1 MTYRKIAV
9 ALLFSLAVLLGGC
22 LGYEEYAAVEPP
34 TLTLDDDFEIFGS
47 NPSDWGVGDTSGGN
61 PSDWEVRDAGGG
73 NPSDWEVRDTGG
85 GNPSDWGVED
95 AVCGDCRYFNT
106 PSTPGS
112 ATDEDI
118 RDVKSHIRTAKNKLD
133 ELEKRNESGRPSGE
147 RGREEP

>member
-47 NPSDWGVGDTSGGN
+47 NPSDWGVGDTS
-61 PSDWEVRDAGGG
+61 
-73 NPSDWEVRDTGG
+73 G